1 MEERELQSPLPSLV
15 GDARGE
21 AIRHLFEYMTSYT
34 GRFLARFAERSDED
48 RFEADEIVAV
58 SYLGVDVPEAVSGW
72 LLLCEGQERSGML
85 LAQLGSRSVELSPD
99 LVDAAEEVRA
109 GAEAMGAD
117 VTHLSILRIIDI
129 VLWRSEE
136 VRRRGRVG

>member
-1 MEERELQSPLPSLV
+1 MAVAP
-15 GDARGE
+15 
-21 AIRHLFEYMTSYT
+21 IR
-34 GRFLARFAERSDED
+34 D
-48 RFEADEIVAV
+48 RTTVQVDDIVAV
-58 SYLGVDVPEAVSGW
+58 SYLGVDVPEAVSAW
-72 LLLCEGQERSGML
+72 LLLGEGQERSGML